1 MSRFEM
7 TPEQVV
13 EWRQKCRDLATP
25 HAGGEE
31 VIVAAPF
38 RQGGAT
44 ASYAASKAQMGG
56 IVYSAI
62 KLLRKKQA
70 GGLPDKVLLVVTAE
84 KLYALDLGFR
94 GRDYKIKGEAAVWDR
109 PGLRISTAKG
119 SSGMTSLTIE
129 SPVEGE
135 KATLVGIGIKDDPLS
150 QGLIDV
156 LQGAAP
162 AAA

>member
-13 EWRQKCRDLATP
+13 EWRQKCRDLVAP
-25 HAGGEE
+25 HVNGEE
-31 VIVAAPF
+31 VIAAAPF

-44 ASYAASKAQMGG
+44 ASLVASKAQMGG

-62 KLLRKKQA
+62 KLMRKKKA
-70 GGLPDKVLLVVTAE
+70 GGLPDKVMLAVTPDR
-84 KLYALDLGFR
+84 LYALHLGFR
-94 GRDYKIKGEAAVWDR
+94 GRDYKIKDEAAVWDR
-109 PGLRISTAKG
+109 PGLRISTDRTT
-119 SSGMTSLTIE
+119 GMTALTIE
-129 SPVEGE
+129 SPAESE
-135 KATLVGIGIKDDPLS
+135 KATLVGVGIKDDPLS
-150 QGLIDV
+150 QELIEI

>member
-1 MSRFEM
+1 MAMFEM
-7 TPEQVV
+7 TPDQVI
-13 EWRQKCRDLATP
+13 EWRQKYRDMAAP
-25 HAGGEE
+25 HVNGEE
-31 VIVAAPF
+31 VVAAAPF

-44 ASYAASKAQMGG
+44 ASFVTSKAQLGG
-56 IVYSAI
+56 LVYAIV

-70 GGLPDKVLLVVTAE
+70 GGLPEKVMLVVTSQ
-84 KLYALDLGFR
+84 KLYALDIGAR
-94 GRDYKIKGEAAVWDR
+94 ADKVKGEAAVWDR
-109 PGLRISTAKG
+109 SGLRISTEPR
-119 SSGMTSLTIE
+119 SGMTALTIE

-150 QGLIDV
+150 QELIGT